1 MASKRVSPSLDKTLA
16 VERRRVASESLLKVT
31 VLLSDAGE
39 PARRKSVDCSR
50 ARAVLLSGERPLRT
64 VGVASR
70 GVASAKYASLV
81 KGTAL
86 TVLHSTYDTLGL
98 PSAAGLSV
106 GWFVWRAWIASKFF
120 VTR

>member
-64 VGVASR
+64 VASR

-81 KGTAL
+81 
-86 TVLHSTYDTLGL
+86 
-98 PSAAGLSV
+98 
-106 GWFVWRAWIASKFF
+106 
-120 VTR
+120 